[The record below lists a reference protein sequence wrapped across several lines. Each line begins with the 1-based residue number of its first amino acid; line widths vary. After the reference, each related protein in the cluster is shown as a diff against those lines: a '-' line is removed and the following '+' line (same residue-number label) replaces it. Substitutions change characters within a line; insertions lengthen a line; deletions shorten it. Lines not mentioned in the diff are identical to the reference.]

1 MVKNLNTS
9 LPVLY
14 LKECICETCPR
25 KKICNDE
32 DRKYHLFIMAITDDE
47 NENILYGGYVCSM
60 NTEQNVPTKK
70 GSFLGEKYFAD
81 EDLSKIF
88 DLKKWEE
95 L

>member
-14 LKECICETCPR
+14 LKECICENCNNKDTCEVDDR
-25 KKICNDE
+25 LQHLKITV
-32 DRKYHLFIMAITDDE
+32 ITDSKDE
-47 NENILYGGYVCSM
+47 NLLYGGYVCTG
-60 NTEQNVPTKK
+60 NKHQNVPNDK
-70 GSFLGEKYFAD
+70 SEFLGERYFTD

-88 DLKKWEE
+88 DLKRWEE